1 MDGLDPRRGGIRRVR
16 GSRLERRGGACKGPL
31 EPGLDLDIAKVLT
44 ELSEACLASSTGENA
59 LHVDGT
65 GDALLALAARW
76 IAGVC
81 VCVSLMLLLA
91 CLRVFDAL
99 ATCRTQ
105 DTRRGRVT
113 HGVRVSTTFHA
124 PLATA
129 SCMRRIRPGKRDKQK
144 REEDEGTD

>member
-81 VCVSLMLLLA
+81 ECMCLMLLLA

-113 HGVRVSTTFHA
+113 HGVRVSTKFQRGLLSGA
-124 PLATA
+124 VQA
-129 SCMRRIRPGKRDKQK
+129 SLRGEGK
-144 REEDEGTD
+144 E

>member
-16 GSRLERRGGACKGPL
+16 GSRVERRGGACKGPL

-81 VCVSLMLLLA
+81 ECVCLMLLLA

-113 HGVRVSTTFHA
+113 HGVRVSTKFQRGLLSGTVQ
-124 PLATA
+124 A
-129 SCMRRIRPGKRDKQK
+129 SLRGEGK
-144 REEDEGTD
+144 E

>member
-31 EPGLDLDIAKVLT
+31 EPGLDLGIAKVLT

-81 VCVSLMLLLA
+81 ECVCLMLLLA

-113 HGVRVSTTFHA
+113 HGVRVSTKFHA

-129 SCMRRIRPGKRDKQK
+129 SCIRRIRPGKRDKQK